1 MRLVFDYDGVIADS
15 MIFMVKVLNEIAD
28 ELNVPKIDKE
38 GIKYWRHN
46 GPVAALKKAKISVT
60 KIPYIAKRSA
70 EIQKTHSDQVKF
82 FDGIVEIIKTIKK
95 SGVEIGILTSNDLEN
110 VKYNLIKNDLDIF
123 DFIEYGAKFLGKS
136 QRISKLKRRI
146 GEFIYVGDEV
156 RDIEACKKAGVKI
169 IAVSWGFNAK
179 KTLIDADYLVD
190 TPTEFLNLVLR
201 LNQ

>member
-15 MIFMVKVLNEIAD
+15 MMFMVKVLNEIAD

-38 GIKYWRHN
+38 GIEYWRNN
-46 GPVAALKKAKISVT
+46 GPMAALKKSKISIT
-60 KIPYIAKRSA
+60 KIPYISKRST
-70 EIQKTHSDQVKF
+70 EIQRKNSNQVKF
-82 FDGIVEIIKTIKK
+82 FDGIAETIKEIKK

-110 VKYNLIKNDLDIF
+110 VKHNLIKNDLDIF
-123 DFIEYGAKFLGKS
+123 DFIEHGAKFFGKA

-156 RDIEACKKAGVKI
+156 RDIEACKKAGVEI

-179 KTLIDADYLVD
+179 KTLIDADYVVD
-190 TPTEFLNLVLR
+190 TPIDFLNLVLR
-201 LNQ
+201 LSQ